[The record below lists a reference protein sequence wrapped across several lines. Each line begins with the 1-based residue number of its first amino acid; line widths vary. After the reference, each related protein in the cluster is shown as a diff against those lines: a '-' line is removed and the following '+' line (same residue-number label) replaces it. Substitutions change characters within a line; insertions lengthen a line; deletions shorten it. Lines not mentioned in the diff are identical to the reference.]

1 MYVMVAVV
9 DVELTKPESAYFDSE
24 DDYRTSCQNAC
35 NCQQQQFNSGLRSP
49 GRSHSTY
56 SPRRA
61 RYYSRISLRTL
72 KMRGLSGRLRESNLE
87 HSLY

>member
-9 DVELTKPESAYFDSE
+9 DVELTEPESAYFDSE

-35 NCQQQQFNSGLRSP
+35 NCQQQQLNSGLRSP

-56 SPRRA
+56 SP
-61 RYYSRISLRTL
+61 
-72 KMRGLSGRLRESNLE
+72 
-87 HSLY
+87 